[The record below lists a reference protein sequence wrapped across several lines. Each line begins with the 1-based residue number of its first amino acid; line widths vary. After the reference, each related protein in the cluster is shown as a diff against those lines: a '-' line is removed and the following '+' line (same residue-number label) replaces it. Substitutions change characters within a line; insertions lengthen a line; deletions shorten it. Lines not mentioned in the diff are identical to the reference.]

1 MITFEEIRSKLKP
14 LRWIDSNNA
23 DGDPVKWAQ
32 PIAGISIEAHYSNF
46 LKSWFAECVCQGYSL
61 VITTTANNLEEVE
74 SRVLDWTAEKIIERL
89 EQ

>member
-14 LRWIDSNNA
+14 LRWIDSHNS
-23 DGDPVKWAQ
+23 DGDPVKWSQ
-32 PIAGISIEAHYSNF
+32 PIQGISIEAYYSDF

-61 VITTTANNLEEVE
+61 VITTKANNLEEVE
-74 SRVLDWTAEKIIERL
+74 SRVLDWTAERIIEKL